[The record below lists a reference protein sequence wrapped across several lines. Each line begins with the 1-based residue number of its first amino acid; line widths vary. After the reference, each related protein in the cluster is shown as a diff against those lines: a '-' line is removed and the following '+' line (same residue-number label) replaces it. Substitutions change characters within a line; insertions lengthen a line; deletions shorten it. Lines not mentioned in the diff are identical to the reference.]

1 MDWGFIS
8 QQAVNALS
16 LASIYALLAVGLA
29 VIYSVLG
36 LINFAHGELMT
47 IAAYAMVFFTTES
60 LNWVLAATLA
70 VVVGGVAAYGMDRI
84 AFRPVRGAD
93 GPTLLLTSIAV
104 GLMIQTAFQI
114 GVSPLPQA
122 AEYPGFVYDT
132 VGVSGGVRIGVLPL
146 IAAGLAILA
155 TAALVIFLRRSI
167 LGLSIRA
174 AAEDFTVTR
183 LLGVPANRV
192 VGTAFVIS
200 GLLAGLAGLMW
211 AAQRGSVDPL
221 MGATPLLK
229 AFVAAVLGGLGS
241 IPGAVLGA
249 ALLGTAEITLQAWLP
264 QNLIP
269 FRDAFVFGIVI
280 LVLLVRPRGLWP
292 PPVSERV

>member
-1 MDWGFIS
+1 VDWEFIS
-8 QQAVNALS
+8 QQAVNAVS
-16 LASIYALLAVGLA
+16 LAAIYALLAVGLA

-47 IAAYAMVFFTTES
+47 IAAYAMVFLTAQS
-60 LNWVLAATLA
+60 LNWLPAAVLAVL
-70 VVVGGVAAYGMDRI
+70 VGGIAAYGMDRV

-93 GPTLLLTSIAV
+93 PTTLLLTSIAV

-114 GVSPLPQA
+114 GVSPLPQG
-122 AEYPGFVYDT
+122 AEYPDFFYDT
-132 VGVSGGVRIGVLPL
+132 VSVGGVRIGVLPL
-146 IAAGLAILA
+146 LAAALAIVA
-155 TAALVIFLRRSI
+155 TVGLTVFLRSSV

-192 VGTAFVIS
+192 VGTAFVLS

-249 ALLGTAEITLQAWLP
+249 ALLGTAEITLQASLP
-264 QNLIP
+264 ESLTP

-280 LVLLVRPRGLWP
+280 VVLLIRPRGLLP

>member
-1 MDWGFIS
+1 LDWEFIS
-8 QQAVNALS
+8 QQAVNATS
-16 LASIYALLAVGLA
+16 LAAIYALLAIGLA

-47 IAAYAMVFFTTES
+47 IAAYAMVFLTAQS
-60 LNWVLAATLA
+60 LSWVFAAVLAVL
-70 VVVGGVAAYGMDRI
+70 VGGIAAFGMDRI

-93 GPTLLLTSIAV
+93 PTTLLLTSIAV

-114 GVSPLPQA
+114 GVSPLPKG
-122 AEYPGFVYDT
+122 AEYPEFVYDT
-132 VGVSGGVRIGVLPL
+132 VSVGGVRIGVLPL
-146 IAAGLAILA
+146 LAAGLAIVA
-155 TAALVIFLRRSI
+155 TAALTVFLRRSI

-192 VGTAFVIS
+192 VGTAFVLS

-249 ALLGTAEITLQAWLP
+249 ALLGTAEITLQASLP
-264 QNLIP
+264 PSLIP

-280 LVLLVRPRGLWP
+280 VVLLIRPRGLLP

>member
-1 MDWGFIS
+1 
-8 QQAVNALS
+8 
-16 LASIYALLAVGLA
+16 LAV
-29 VIYSVLG
+29 VYSVLG

-47 IAAYAMVFFTTES
+47 IAAYAMVFLTAQS
-60 LNWVLAATLA
+60 LNWVFAAVLA
-70 VVVGGVAAYGMDRI
+70 VLVGGIAAYGMDLI

-93 GPTLLLTSIAV
+93 PTTLLLTSIAI
-104 GLMIQTAFQI
+104 GLMIQTTFQI
-114 GVSPLPQA
+114 GVSPLPQGA
-122 AEYPGFVYDT
+122 DYPEFLYDT
-132 VGVSGGVRIGVLPL
+132 VAVGGVRIGVLPL
-146 IAAGLAILA
+146 VAAGLAIVA
-155 TAALVIFLRRSI
+155 TVALSVFLRSSI

-192 VGTAFVIS
+192 VGTAFVLS

-229 AFVAAVLGGLGS
+229 AFVAAVIGGLGS

-249 ALLGTAEITLQAWLP
+249 ALLGTAEITLQASLP
-264 QNLIP
+264 PSLIP

-280 LVLLVRPRGLWP
+280 IVLLIRPRGLLP

>member
-1 MDWGFIS
+1 
-8 QQAVNALS
+8 
-16 LASIYALLAVGLA
+16 
-29 VIYSVLG
+29 
-36 LINFAHGELMT
+36 
-47 IAAYAMVFFTTES
+47 
-60 LNWVLAATLA
+60 
-70 VVVGGVAAYGMDRI
+70 MDRI

-93 GPTLLLTSIAV
+93 PTTLLLTSIAV

-114 GVSPLPQA
+114 GVSPLPKGA
-122 AEYPGFVYDT
+122 DYPEFFYDT
-132 VGVSGGVRIGVLPL
+132 VSIGDVRIGVLPL
-146 IAAGLAILA
+146 VAAGLAIVA
-155 TAALVIFLRRSI
+155 TAALTVFLRSSV

-183 LLGVPANRV
+183 LLGISANRV
-192 VGTAFVIS
+192 IGTAFVLS

-249 ALLGTAEITLQAWLP
+249 ALLGTTEIVLQAWLP

-269 FRDAFVFGIVI
+269 FRDAFVFGLVI
-280 LVLLVRPRGLWP
+280 IVLLIRPRGLLP